1 MTEPIVDQHFVV
13 LGLARQ
19 GLAVTRWLVEQGA
32 QVTGSDAKPEADLP
46 GPIASL
52 RDLKV
57 NFVLGG
63 HPLSLLD
70 DCDVLCLSGG
80 VPIDLPIVIEAQQ
93 RGIPLTNDAQLFVE
107 RCPAPV
113 IGITGSAGKTTTTTL
128 TGEICQAA
136 HHTTWVGGNIGNP
149 LISNLAEIL

>member
-1 MTEPIVDQHFVV
+1 MTTPIADQHFVV

-32 QVTGSDAKPEADLP
+32 QVTVSDAKPEAELP
-46 GPIASL
+46 GPIDSL
-52 RDLKV
+52 RDLAVK
-57 NFVLGG
+57 FALGG

-70 DCDVLCLSGG
+70 ECDMLCLSGG
-80 VPIDLPIVIEAQQ
+80 VPIDLPIVIEARQ

-113 IGITGSAGKTTTTTL
+113 IGITGSAGKTTTTAL
-128 TGEICQAA
+128 TGEIFKAA
-136 HHTTWVGGNIGNP
+136 HHTTW
-149 LISNLAEIL
+149 